1 MLLNKDAAVRS
12 ELVRW
17 RAAHLLQVGAGSA
30 ITKSCWLHR
39 GVRGVGRV
47 LVEHL
52 YLLVVGGAAS
62 VDGALELLGVF
73 LCHLLN
79 RQSVDTTF
87 LNGRRLHLTLA
98 KLLLVRLILQLL
110 LSAEDGAT
118 GSRLA
123 ALRNL

>member
-1 MLLNKDAAVRS
+1 M
-12 ELVRW
+12 
-17 RAAHLLQVGAGSA
+17 
-30 ITKSCWLHR
+30 
-39 GVRGVGRV
+39 
-47 LVEHL
+47 VEHL

-87 LNGRRLHLTLA
+87 LDGRRLHLTLA